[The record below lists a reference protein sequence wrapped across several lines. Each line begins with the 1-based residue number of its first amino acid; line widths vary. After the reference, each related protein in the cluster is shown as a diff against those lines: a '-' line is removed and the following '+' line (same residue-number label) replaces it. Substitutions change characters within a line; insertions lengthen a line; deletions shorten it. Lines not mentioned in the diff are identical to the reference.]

1 MKIGGTNGVGPTGPA
16 RSTNR
21 SAGGDFRLSKAGG
34 NAEAA
39 STAPASGTTS
49 VGSIDALMALQ
60 EVGNPLE
67 RRRKAVRRASKLLDL
82 LDGVRDGLLDGEVSV
97 QSLNGLM
104 TTIREER
111 STLDD
116 PHLDGLL
123 NDIETRA
130 SVEIAKLEMAS
141 RRS

>member
-1 MKIGGTNGVGPTGPA
+1 M
-16 RSTNR
+16 
-21 SAGGDFRLSKAGG
+21 
-34 NAEAA
+34 
-39 STAPASGTTS
+39 
-49 VGSIDALMALQ
+49 
-60 EVGNPLE
+60 E

-82 LDGVRDGLLDGEVSV
+82 LDGVRDGLLDGQVST

-104 TTIREER
+104 ATIREER
-111 STLDD
+111 SSLDD

>member
-1 MKIGGTNGVGPTGPA
+1 MKIGGTNGVGPSGPA
-16 RSTNR
+16 RSTSR
-21 SAGGDFRLSKAGG
+21 SAQGGFRLSNAGTSS
-34 NAEAA
+34 ETA
-39 STAPASGTTS
+39 STAPASAPTG
-49 VGSIDALMALQ
+49 VGSIDALIALQ

-82 LDGVRDGLLDGEVSV
+82 LDGVRDGLLDGQVST

-104 TTIREER
+104 ATIREER
-111 STLDD
+111 SSLDD

>member
-1 MKIGGTNGVGPTGPA
+1 M
-16 RSTNR
+16 
-21 SAGGDFRLSKAGG
+21 
-34 NAEAA
+34 
-39 STAPASGTTS
+39 
-49 VGSIDALMALQ
+49 
-60 EVGNPLE
+60 E
-67 RRRKAVRRASKLLDL
+67 RRRKAVHRASKLLDL
-82 LDGVRDGLLDGEVSV
+82 LDGVRDGLLDGQVST

-104 TTIREER
+104 ATIREER
-111 STLDD
+111 TSLDD